1 MRAGGLPSVEAVQ
14 ARVAFERVRPIE
26 RSMQRTPVTKP
37 QILAFAIGEI
47 GIHVPFMSIVLFMM
61 YFYTD
66 AAGLSAS
73 TAGMI
78 FLVASVW
85 DAITDPPMGW
95 ITERTRT
102 RWGRC
107 RPYFLFGALPLSLS
121 LVLVYYVPPLSGA
134 ALIAF
139 LLFAHILFRTCFTI
153 VGIPYAAYS
162 ARITRDSSA
171 RSLIA
176 SAKLF
181 FTIAAGTLVAYAL
194 LPLVEYFGEGSAAE
208 GFFRASF
215 FLALAPLIFLPIT
228 FLGTREPSDGLLSTA
243 HVSLGT
249 AVRTL
254 LGNRAYRVVLV
265 CIGCVIATQ
274 VISGAAGLYYFK
286 YVLNDADAAP
296 ASMAMSTAVGLVI
309 VPLWVWVERG
319 LGKRGAWTLAVSCGL
334 AVLGYFWTRDVL
346 STREFTA
353 ICVLLNAALYGA
365 TVSMWS
371 MLPDTIE
378 FGELRAGVRVEA
390 PTFGFALFMLKLAMG
405 GATALS
411 GTILERTGFVPNATL
426 SASALDGLTFVAAG
440 LPMAVLAIGLIA
452 GGFYPM
458 RKGDHERIV
467 ADLAARASNSGSAS
481 RVQKPPNDPLTADR
495 LPAPVLTE

>member
-1 MRAGGLPSVEAVQ
+1 
-14 ARVAFERVRPIE
+14 
-26 RSMQRTPVTKP
+26 MQPTHVTKP

-47 GIHVPFMSIVLFMM
+47 GIHVPFMSTVLFMM

-78 FLVASVW
+78 FLAASVW

-121 LVLVYYVPPLSGA
+121 LVLVYYVPPLNGTS
-134 ALIAF
+134 LIAF
-139 LLFAHILFRTCFTI
+139 LLLAHILFRTCFTI

-181 FTIAAGTLVAYAL
+181 FTIAAGTLVAYTL
-194 LPLVEYFGEGSAAE
+194 LPLVEHFGNGNAAD

-215 FLALAPLIFLPIT
+215 LLALAPLIFLPIT
-228 FLGTREPSDGLLSTA
+228 FLGTREPPDGLLSA
-243 HVSLGT
+243 RDLSLRA
-249 AVRTL
+249 AVRAL
-254 LGNRAYRVVLV
+254 LANKAYLVVLV
-265 CIGCVIATQ
+265 CIACVIATQ
-274 VISGAAGLYYFK
+274 IISGAAGLYYFK
-286 YVLNDADAAP
+286 YVLNDEGAAP
-296 ASMAMSTAVGLVI
+296 TSMAMSTAVGLII
-309 VPLWVWVERG
+309 VPLWVWVERS
-319 LGKRGAWTLAVSCGL
+319 LGKRGAWTLAVTSGL
-334 AVLGYFWTRDVL
+334 AVLGYFWMRDAL

-378 FGELRAGVRVEA
+378 FGELRTGVRVEA
-390 PTFGFALFMLKLAMG
+390 PTFGFALFTLKLAMG
-405 GATALS
+405 VATALS
-411 GTILERTGFVPNATL
+411 GTILERTGFVPNTVL
-426 SASALDGLTFVAAG
+426 SASAIDGLAFVAAG
-440 LPMAVLAIGLIA
+440 LPMGVLAVGLIA
-452 GGFYPM
+452 GCFYPM

-467 ADLAARASNSGSAS
+467 ADLAARSPSSSPTSHTQEAPKNS
-481 RVQKPPNDPLTADR
+481 
-495 LPAPVLTE
+495 LPAEPLSAPMFTK